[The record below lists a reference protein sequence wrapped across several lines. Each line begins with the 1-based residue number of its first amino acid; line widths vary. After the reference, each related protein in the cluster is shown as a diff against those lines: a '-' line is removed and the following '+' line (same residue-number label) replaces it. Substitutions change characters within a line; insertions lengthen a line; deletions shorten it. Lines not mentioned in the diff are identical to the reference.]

1 MSHGPQWF
9 MDLQGARSYIVLMD
23 FAPAF
28 DAAAD
33 MVRSIPRFE
42 LLIAAIVAMVAGWI
56 GAVMVSRRMPL
67 GRVIRTTSTL
77 ALGVVLIAVVL
88 QLSRFDSRIDLA
100 VPQLGLPAQVVEGGE
115 TRIPL
120 SPDGHYWLEAQLN
133 GVPAN
138 FLVDTG
144 ATVTAVSQEVAD
156 RAGLTARTGG
166 IPVRLTTANGAING
180 QISTADTLSFGNV
193 EASGIDVVIAP
204 NLGQTNVLGMN
215 VLSRL
220 AGWRVEDQTL
230 ILVPAPADLG
240 E

>member
-1 MSHGPQWF
+1 
-9 MDLQGARSYIVLMD
+9 MDARGSRSYIAPMD
-23 FAPAF
+23 FASAFAPAF
-28 DAAAD
+28 DAVAEI
-33 MVRSIPRFE
+33 VRSIPRFE
-42 LLIAAIVAMVAGWI
+42 LLIAAIVAMVGGWI
-56 GAVMVSRRMPL
+56 GAVMVHRRIAL
-67 GRVIRTTSTL
+67 GRAVRTLSTL
-77 ALGVVLIAVVL
+77 ALGAILITVVL

-115 TRIPL
+115 TRVPL

-166 IPVRLTTANGAING
+166 IPVRITTANGSINA

-220 AGWRVEDQTL
+220 AGWRVEEQTL
-230 ILVPAPADLG
+230 ILVPAEADLG
-240 E
+240 A

>member
-1 MSHGPQWF
+1 
-9 MDLQGARSYIVLMD
+9 MDARGSRSYIAPMD
-23 FAPAF
+23 FASAFAPAF
-28 DAAAD
+28 DAVAEI
-33 MVRSIPRFE
+33 VRSIPRFE
-42 LLIAAIVAMVAGWI
+42 LLIAAIVAMVGGWI
-56 GAVMVSRRMPL
+56 GAVMVHRRIAL
-67 GRVIRTTSTL
+67 GRVIRTLSTL
-77 ALGVVLIAVVL
+77 ALGAILITVVL

-115 TRIPL
+115 TRVPL

-156 RAGLTARTGG
+156 RAGLSARTGG
-166 IPVRLTTANGAING
+166 IPVRITTANGSINA

-220 AGWRVEDQTL
+220 AGWRVEDRTL
-230 ILVPAPADLG
+230 ILVPAKADLG

>member
-1 MSHGPQWF
+1 M
-9 MDLQGARSYIVLMD
+9 MD

-28 DAAAD
+28 EAAAD

-56 GAVMVSRRMPL
+56 GAMMVSRRMPL

-77 ALGVVLIAVVL
+77 VLGVVLIAVVL
-88 QLSRFDSRIDLA
+88 QLSRFDSRLDLA
-100 VPQLGLPAQVVEGGE
+100 VPQLGLPEQVVEGGE

-156 RAGLTARTGG
+156 RAGLAARTGG
-166 IPVRLTTANGAING
+166 IPVRITTANGTVNA

-193 EASGIDVVIAP
+193 EASGIDIVIAP

-220 AGWRVEDQTL
+220 ASWRVEGRTM
-230 ILVPAPADLG
+230 ILVPQEADLS

>member
-1 MSHGPQWF
+1 
-9 MDLQGARSYIVLMD
+9 MDARGSRSYIAPMD
-23 FAPAF
+23 FASAFAPAF
-28 DAAAD
+28 DAVAEI
-33 MVRSIPRFE
+33 VRSIPRFE
-42 LLIAAIVAMVAGWI
+42 LLIAAIVAMVGGWI
-56 GAVMVSRRMPL
+56 GAVMVHRRIAL
-67 GRVIRTTSTL
+67 GRVIRTLSTL
-77 ALGVVLIAVVL
+77 ALGAILITVVL

-115 TRIPL
+115 TRVPL

-166 IPVRLTTANGAING
+166 IPVRITTANGSINA

-193 EASGIDVVIAP
+193 SASGIDVVIAP

-220 AGWRVEDQTL
+220 AGWRVEEQTL
-230 ILVPAPADLG
+230 ILVPEEADLG

>member
-1 MSHGPQWF
+1 
-9 MDLQGARSYIVLMD
+9 MDIAST

-28 DAAAD
+28 EAAAD
-33 MVRSIPRFE
+33 IVRSIPRFE
-42 LLIAAIVAMVAGWI
+42 LLIAAIVAMVGGWI
-56 GAVMVSRRMPL
+56 GAVMVHRRVPA
-67 GRVIRTTSTL
+67 GRAVRTLSTL
-77 ALGVVLIAVVL
+77 ALGAILITVVL
-88 QLSRFDSRIDLA
+88 QLSRFDSRLDLA
-100 VPQLGLPAQVVEGGE
+100 VPQLGLPEQVVEGGE
-115 TRIPL
+115 TRVPL

-156 RAGLTARTGG
+156 RAGLSARTGG
-166 IPVRLTTANGAING
+166 IPVRITTANGSINA

-220 AGWRVEDQTL
+220 AGWRVEDRTL
-230 ILVPAPADLG
+230 ILVPAEADLG

>member
-1 MSHGPQWF
+1 M
-9 MDLQGARSYIVLMD
+9 
-23 FAPAF
+23 
-28 DAAAD
+28 AD
-33 MVRSIPRFE
+33 WS
-42 LLIAAIVAMVAGWI
+42 
-56 GAVMVSRRMPL
+56 
-67 GRVIRTTSTL
+67 L
-77 ALGVVLIAVVL
+77 AL
-88 QLSRFDSRIDLA
+88 
-100 VPQLGLPAQVVEGGE
+100 VEGGE
-115 TRIPL
+115 TRVPL

-166 IPVRLTTANGAING
+166 IPVRITTANGSINA

-204 NLGQTNVLGMN
+204 NLCQTNVLGMN

-220 AGWRVEDQTL
+220 AGWRVEEQTL
-230 ILVPAPADLG
+230 ILVPAEADLG

>member
-1 MSHGPQWF
+1 
-9 MDLQGARSYIVLMD
+9 MDLQGSGSYIALMD

-28 DAAAD
+28 DATAD
-33 MVRSIPRFE
+33 IVRSIPRFE
-42 LLIAAIVAMVAGWI
+42 LLIAAIVAMVGGWI
-56 GAVMVSRRMPL
+56 GAVMVHRRVPA
-67 GRVIRTTSTL
+67 GRVVRTLSTL
-77 ALGVVLIAVVL
+77 ALGAILITVVL
-88 QLSRFDSRIDLA
+88 QLSRFDTRIDLA

-120 SPDGHYWLEAQLN
+120 SPDGHYWLNAQLN

-156 RAGLTARTGG
+156 RAGLAARTGG
-166 IPVRLTTANGAING
+166 IPVRITTANGAINA
-180 QISTADTLSFGNV
+180 QISTADTLSFGNI
-193 EASGIDVVIAP
+193 EASGIDVIIAP

-220 AGWRVEDQTL
+220 AGWRVEGQTL
-230 ILVPAPADLG
+230 ILVPAQGDLN

>member
-1 MSHGPQWF
+1 
-9 MDLQGARSYIVLMD
+9 MDARGSRSYIAPMD
-23 FAPAF
+23 FASAFAPAF
-28 DAAAD
+28 DAVAEI
-33 MVRSIPRFE
+33 VRSIPRFE
-42 LLIAAIVAMVAGWI
+42 LLIAAIVAMVGGWI
-56 GAVMVSRRMPL
+56 GAVMVHRRIAL
-67 GRVIRTTSTL
+67 GRVIRTLSTL
-77 ALGVVLIAVVL
+77 ALGAIVITVVL

-115 TRIPL
+115 TRVPL

-166 IPVRLTTANGAING
+166 IPVRITTANGSINA

-220 AGWRVEDQTL
+220 AGWRVEEQTL
-230 ILVPAPADLG
+230 ILVPAEADLG

>member
-1 MSHGPQWF
+1 
-9 MDLQGARSYIVLMD
+9 MDARGSRSYIAPMD
-23 FAPAF
+23 FASAFAPAF
-28 DAAAD
+28 DAVAEI
-33 MVRSIPRFE
+33 VRSIPRFE
-42 LLIAAIVAMVAGWI
+42 LLIAAIVAMVGGWI
-56 GAVMVSRRMPL
+56 GAVMVHRRIAL
-67 GRVIRTTSTL
+67 GRVIRTLSTL
-77 ALGVVLIAVVL
+77 ALGAILITVVL

-115 TRIPL
+115 TRVRL

-166 IPVRLTTANGAING
+166 IPVRITTANGSINA

-220 AGWRVEDQTL
+220 AGWRVEEQTL
-230 ILVPAPADLG
+230 ILVPAEADLG

>member
-1 MSHGPQWF
+1 
-9 MDLQGARSYIVLMD
+9 MDFASA

-28 DAAAD
+28 DAVAEI
-33 MVRSIPRFE
+33 VRSIPRFE
-42 LLIAAIVAMVAGWI
+42 LLIAAIVAMVGGWI
-56 GAVMVSRRMPL
+56 GAVMVHRRIAL
-67 GRVIRTTSTL
+67 GRVIRTLSTL
-77 ALGVVLIAVVL
+77 ALGAIVITVVL

-115 TRIPL
+115 TRVPL

-166 IPVRLTTANGAING
+166 IPVRITTANGSINA

-220 AGWRVEDQTL
+220 AGWRVEEQTL
-230 ILVPAPADLG
+230 ILVPAEADLG

>member
-1 MSHGPQWF
+1 MDPQ
-9 MDLQGARSYIVLMD
+9 GSRSYIAVMD
-23 FAPAF
+23 FASAFAPAF
-28 DAAAD
+28 DATAD
-33 MVRSIPRFE
+33 IVRSIPRFE
-42 LLIAAIVAMVAGWI
+42 LLIAAIVAMVGGWI
-56 GAVMVSRRMPL
+56 GAVMVHRRIAA
-67 GRVIRTTSTL
+67 GRVVRTLSTL
-77 ALGVVLIAVVL
+77 ALGAILITVVL

-100 VPQLGLPAQVVEGGE
+100 VPQLGLPEQVVEGGE
-115 TRIPL
+115 TRVPL
-120 SPDGHYWLEAQLN
+120 SPDGHYWLEARLN

-156 RAGLTARTGG
+156 RAGLAARTGG
-166 IPVRLTTANGAING
+166 IPVRITTANGAVSA

-204 NLGQTNVLGMN
+204 NLGRTNVLGMN

-220 AGWRVEDQTL
+220 SGWRVQDQTL
-230 ILVPAPADLG
+230 ILVPAESDIS